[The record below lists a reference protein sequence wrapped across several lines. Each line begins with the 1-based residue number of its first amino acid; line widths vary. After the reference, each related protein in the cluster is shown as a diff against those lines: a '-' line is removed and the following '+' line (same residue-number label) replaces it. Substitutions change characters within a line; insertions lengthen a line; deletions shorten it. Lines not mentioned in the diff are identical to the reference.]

1 VPTTRGEPLPP
12 AVAWLGYAGVLPFIG
27 AALAPWVDPT
37 HASLWEY
44 ALLAYGAVIVSFV
57 GALHWGVA
65 MTAARAG
72 DGLDRRWTALY
83 AWSVVPSLLAWAALL
98 THAVLAR
105 GTAWAVALLVLAFLA
120 HYVRDRRLAP
130 VVKLPSWYLPLRLQ
144 LTTVACL
151 CLLSLALPL
160 QTAAVAHAATP
171 RPAVPSPAAPLQSGD
186 IVLVRH
192 ANAPGT
198 GDPAGFRLNDCTTQR
213 NLDEA
218 GRAQARR
225 IGQQVRALGVPV
237 GAVWTSQWC
246 RTRETARLA
255 FSLPA
260 QDMPAFNSFFEDPA
274 VGKART
280 EAALRALERWSGPG
294 LLVVVTHQVNITGL
308 TGLVPASGEGIAVRR
323 RAGAL
328 EVLRRLPAPDA

>member
-1 VPTTRGEPLPP
+1 
-12 AVAWLGYAGVLPFIG
+12 
-27 AALAPWVDPT
+27 
-37 HASLWEY
+37 
-44 ALLAYGAVIVSFV
+44 
-57 GALHWGVA
+57 
-65 MTAARAG
+65 M
-72 DGLDRRWTALY
+72 
-83 AWSVVPSLLAWAALL
+83 LAWAALL
-98 THAVLAR
+98 THAVSVR
-105 GTAWAVALLVLAFLA
+105 GTAWAVVLLVLAFLT

-130 VVKLPSWYLPLRLQ
+130 VVSLPPWYLPLRLQ

-151 CLLSLALPL
+151 SLLSLGFPLPM
-160 QTAAVAHAATP
+160 AVVAHAATP
-171 RPAVPSPAAPLQSGD
+171 PPSAASAAASIQSGD

-192 ANAPGT
+192 ASAPGT
-198 GDPAGFRLNDCTTQR
+198 GDPAAFRLNDCTTQR

-260 QDMPAFNSFFEDPA
+260 QDMPAFNSFFEHPA
-274 VGKART
+274 GGKART
-280 EAALRALERWSGPG
+280 EAALRALAQWSGPG

-308 TGLVPASGEGIAVRR
+308 TGIYPASGEIVIVRKGTDGGISAI
-323 RAGAL
+323 GSIKT
-328 EVLRRLPAPDA
+328 D

>member
-1 VPTTRGEPLPP
+1 MTPPRSEPLPP
-12 AVAWLGYAGVLPFIG
+12 VVAWLGYAGALPFVG
-27 AALAPWVDPT
+27 TALAAWVDT
-37 HASLWEY
+37 VHAPLWEF

-65 MTAARAG
+65 MTNSRAG
-72 DGLDRRWTALY
+72 DGLAHRWSALY
-83 AWSVVPSLLAWAALL
+83 AWSVVPSLLAWVALL
-98 THAVLAR
+98 THAVLVPDR
-105 GTAWAVALLVLAFLA
+105 AWAVALLVLAFVA
-120 HYVRDRRLAP
+120 HYVLDRRVARAMN
-130 VVKLPSWYLPLRLQ
+130 LPAWYLPLRLQ

-151 CLLSLALPL
+151 SLLSLSLPL
-160 QTAAVAHAATP
+160 QTAAAADAVAPPSSVA
-171 RPAVPSPAAPLQSGD
+171 SPAAPIQSGD
-186 IVLVRH
+186 ILLVRH
-192 ANAPGT
+192 AIAPGT
-198 GDPAGFRLNDCTTQR
+198 GDPAAFRLNDCTTQR

-225 IGQQVRALGVPV
+225 IGRQVRALGVPV

-255 FSLPA
+255 FDLPA
-260 QDMPAFNSFFEDPA
+260 QEMPAFNSFFADRA

-280 EAALRALERWSGPG
+280 DAALRALEQWSGPG
-294 LLVVVTHQVNITGL
+294 LLVVVTHQVNITEL